1 MLAKGHFLELHSS
14 QIKPGERPGV
24 EKKTV
29 LLSLSLFNTNHL
41 GMKHQMEGRLS
52 ELDYII
58 SL

>member
-1 MLAKGHFLELHSS
+1 MPAKGRLLELHSS
-14 QIKPGERPGV
+14 QIEPGERPGV
-24 EKKTV
+24 EKETV
-29 LLSLSLFNTNHL
+29 LLSLSLFNTDHL